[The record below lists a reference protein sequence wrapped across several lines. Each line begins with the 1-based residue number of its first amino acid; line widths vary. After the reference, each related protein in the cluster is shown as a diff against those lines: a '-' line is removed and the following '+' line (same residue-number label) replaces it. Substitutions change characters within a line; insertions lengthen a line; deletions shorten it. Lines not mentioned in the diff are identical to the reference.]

1 MPPSSSTCVKC
12 DPALAFYVAAL
23 TGRWVGGRVGY
34 PGCCPGLGVA
44 GLSARCLHVRPE
56 EATAISP
63 GTMFVQ
69 MRAESSSLELCRMQ
83 PNFASLMQRTG
94 ALAEGR
100 HPGEA
105 CPHIFVRPV
114 RAATYH
120 SVFYSTA
127 LTGRWGVGCLLIP
140 GRCPGLGVAGP
151 SARLPP

>member
-105 CPHIFVRPV
+105 CPRVLC
-114 RAATYH
+114 ASCKGNY
-120 SVFYSTA
+120 
-127 LTGRWGVGCLLIP
+127 IP
-140 GRCPGLGVAGP
+140 LGVLFSCPFRAPGVWAAFW
-151 SARLPP
+151 SQGDTLG